1 MDVPS
6 GSRSKAASAV
16 SRRVAEPSVIM
27 SILVQDLRYA
37 ARQLARNPGFTFVAV
52 ATLALAIG
60 ATTAVFSI
68 VNGVLLK
75 PLPFHEPKEIVR
87 VTSSGR
93 AGRAAAMSALDFV
106 DYRDQSRSFVGMA
119 AISDGTVNLTTAG
132 DQPARLSAS
141 WVGARFFELLG
152 ALPSLGR
159 SFTAADEG
167 KGAAR
172 VVVLSDKLWR
182 NRFRA
187 DRRIVGQ
194 SVSLDGNAYT
204 VIGIAPP
211 TLNFPAR
218 TDVWIPLKF
227 DNWMLDPG
235 NRGSH
240 FLNGIGR
247 LKSGV
252 AIETARRDL
261 LSISERLA
269 AQFPESN
276 ATFRGMVQPLT
287 EYIVGDVEKA
297 LYTMFGAVAFVLLI
311 AYANV
316 ANLLLVRAAGRETE
330 IAVRTALGAGRG
342 RILRQLV
349 TESVLLSFVGAIAGT
364 ALAAW
369 VVEAVVAFG
378 PQGLPRLEDIVIDR
392 WVLGFSVAVAILT
405 GGVFGLVPALH
416 AAQGEIGQLL
426 KEGARSS
433 RGGRAAQRTRGLLVL
448 SEMALAV
455 ILLTGAGLL
464 IRSFVKLTH
473 VDPGF
478 RAEQLLNFSV
488 SLPSAKYPYD
498 RDRNRFAN
506 AVMEKLG
513 SLPGTQSVAVSFDRP
528 LQPYG
533 MYITFEVDGRPPAR
547 TDNRPAAALHPA
559 GSTYF
564 TTLGV
569 RLLRGR
575 LYTKQEESFSVPPV
589 LVVNE
594 AFARKFFPNEDAL
607 GKHIT
612 LGVDHDTAQ
621 AGTTVRAKGEIV
633 GIVADVKQL
642 GLATP
647 PWPDIYAPFG
657 VFPLE
662 AMNFFVRSTAD
673 AGVTANGVRARMRDV
688 DASLPIYDVSTM
700 REAVAESVSQ
710 PRFYMML
717 LSGFAGL
724 AVVLA
729 ALGIYGVISYSVSQR
744 TRELGIRIALGA
756 THDRVVG
763 LVLGQGVVLT
773 TGGVVIGLFGAYWL
787 TELIAAL
794 LFGVTK
800 SDPATFAGVAAI
812 LLGVAWLASYLPAR
826 RAARVDPVIAMR
838 AE

>member
-1 MDVPS
+1 
-6 GSRSKAASAV
+6 
-16 SRRVAEPSVIM
+16 M
-27 SILVQDLRYA
+27 SILVQDVRYA
-37 ARQLARNPGFTFVAV
+37 ARKLARHPGFTFVAA

-75 PLPFHEPKEIVR
+75 PLPFREPSELVR

-93 AGRAAAMSALDFV
+93 TGRAAAMSALDFV
-106 DYRDQSRSFVGMA
+106 DYRDQSRSFAGMA
-119 AISDGTVNLTTAG
+119 AISDGTVNLTTGAE
-132 DQPARLSAS
+132 QPARLSAS
-141 WVGARFFELLG
+141 WVGVRFFELLG
-152 ALPSLGR
+152 ALPQLGR
-159 SFTAADEG
+159 PFTAADEV

-172 VVVLSDKLWR
+172 VVILSDELWR
-182 NRFRA
+182 NRFRG

-194 SVSLDGNAYT
+194 TISLDGNAYI
-204 VIGIAPP
+204 VAGVAPP
-211 TLNFPAR
+211 TLNFPPR
-218 TDVWIPLKF
+218 TDVWIPLKLES
-227 DNWMLDPG
+227 WMLDPG
-235 NRGSH
+235 NRGAH
-240 FLNGIGR
+240 FLNAIGR
-247 LKSGV
+247 LKPGV

-261 LSISERLA
+261 LTISERLA
-269 AQFPESN
+269 AQYPESN

-311 AYANV
+311 ACANI

-330 IAVRTALGAGRG
+330 IAVRTALGAGRS
-342 RILRQLV
+342 RIVRQLV
-349 TESVLLSFVGAIAGT
+349 TESVLLSVIGAVVGT

-369 VVEAVVAFG
+369 VVDGVVAFG
-378 PQGLPRLEDIVIDR
+378 PQGLPRLEDIVVDGR
-392 WVLGFSVAVAILT
+392 VLAFSIGLAIVT
-405 GGVFGLVPALH
+405 GILFGLVPAVH
-416 AAQGEIGQLL
+416 AARGEIGQLL
-426 KEGARSS
+426 KEGVRGS
-433 RGGRAAQRTRGLLVL
+433 RGGRAAQQTRALLVV

-455 ILLTGAGLL
+455 ILLVGAGLL

-478 RAEQLLNFSV
+478 HTEQLLKFSV
-488 SLPSAKYPYD
+488 SVPQKKYPYD
-498 RDRNRFAN
+498 RDRRRFADD
-506 AVMEKLG
+506 VMGKLV

-528 LQPYG
+528 MQRMG
-533 MYITFEVDGRPPAR
+533 MYVTFEVDGRPLSRA
-547 TDNRPAAALHPA
+547 DSRPAAAVHPA

-564 TTLGV
+564 STLGV

-575 LYTKQEESFSVPPV
+575 FYTKQEETFAVPPV

-594 AFARKFFPNEDAL
+594 SFARKHFPNEDAL

-612 LGVDHDTAQ
+612 LGIDHDTAQ
-621 AGTTVRAKGEIV
+621 SGTSVTTKGEIV

-647 PWPDIYAPFG
+647 PAPDIYVPFG

-662 AMNFFVRSTAD
+662 EMNFFVRSTAD
-673 AGVTANGVRARMRDV
+673 AGALANGVRARMREV
-688 DASLPIYDVSTM
+688 DAALPIYEFSTM
-700 REAVAESVSQ
+700 QQAVAESVSQ

-717 LSGFAGL
+717 LSGFAVL
-724 AVVLA
+724 ALVLA

-756 THDRVVG
+756 THERVVR
-763 LVLGQGVVLT
+763 LILSQGVALT
-773 TGGVVIGLFGAYWL
+773 TAGVAIGLLGAYWL

-800 SDPATFAGVAAI
+800 ADPVTFVGVAAM